1 MQNEGPI
8 VEKWTDKRREVLS
21 LIEQLGL
28 EEGKREARRRGMGG
42 STVTAVA
49 KAYEV
54 GESPDAMPEQ
64 RKLEKPKAKK
74 VATPAPLLSATI
86 TTQNVALPYQVVD
99 YYDRMRAYKN
109 YTGSLAQFIT
119 ECCEVCVVDLAGLPP
134 TQLIWGEEHDTG
146 EAAEHGQED
155 SPR

>member
-49 KAYEV
+49 KAYEA
-54 GESPDAMPEQ
+54 GESLDAKPEP
-64 RKLEKPKAKK
+64 RKLGKPKAKK
-74 VATPAPLLSATI
+74 VTTPAPLLSATI
-86 TTQNVALPYQVVD
+86 ITQTVALPYQVID
-99 YYDRMRAYKN
+99 YYDRWRAYKDYP
-109 YTGSLAQFIT
+109 YTLAQFIT
-119 ECCEVCVVDLAGLPP
+119 ECCEVCTIDLAGLQP
-134 TQLIWGEEHDTG
+134 T
-146 EAAEHGQED
+146 
-155 SPR
+155 